1 MTKRNQYFLTSNEQI
16 LMNIL
21 EFDNHPLSAITLH
34 PRKQKVE
41 LLYIAN
47 HATVIRLSYLKF
59 IELSATWEKA

>member
-1 MTKRNQYFLTSNEQI
+1 MNKF

-21 EFDNHPLSAITLH
+21 ELDNHPLSARTLH

-47 HATVIRLSYLKF
+47 HAMVIRHSYLKF